1 MSKFLLHTKALEFGY
16 NKILTKPV
24 SLEANAGEIICII
37 GRNGVGKS
45 ALLNTLS
52 GILPV
57 LSGTIYF
64 NNTELRN
71 IKSAERP
78 KIVSFVPSKPEFL
91 LNLTVY
97 ELAAMGRYPYTNI
110 FDIKQ
115 QTDDKIIK
123 EVLEEYG
130 LYEFK
135 ERPLWSL
142 SDGEKQRVMIC
153 RAVIQQTPLII
164 FDEPTAFLDY
174 YIRQKLLNDL
184 KYLSIEKGKCIIF
197 SSHDIEIS
205 LRFCTKIWYF
215 NNNTIETYSTEE
227 FINKNI
233 ISDLAC
239 FSEPYNKTAK

>member
-1 MSKFLLHTKALEFGY
+1 MNELFLHTKALEFGY
-16 NKILTKPV
+16 KKALTAPV
-24 SLEANAGEIICII
+24 SLDASAGEIICVI

-52 GILPV
+52 GILPL
-57 LSGTIYF
+57 LSGTIF
-64 NNTELRN
+64 LNNSELRK
-71 IKSAERP
+71 IKSTERP

-110 FDIKQ
+110 FDNKLH
-115 QTDDKIIK
+115 TDTKIIE
-123 EVLEEYG
+123 EVLLDYD
-130 LYEFK
+130 LYKFK

-153 RAVIQQTPLII
+153 RAVIQQTPIII

-174 YIRQKLLNDL
+174 YIRPKLLNDL
-184 KYLSIEKGKCIIF
+184 KNLSIEKNKCIIF

-233 ISDLAC
+233 LSDLA
-239 FSEPYNKTAK
+239 

>member
-1 MSKFLLHTKALEFGY
+1 MNKILLHTKDLEFGY
-16 NKILTKPV
+16 KKVLAKPV
-24 SLEANAGEIICII
+24 SLHADAGEVICVI

-45 ALLNTLS
+45 TLLNTLS
-52 GILPV
+52 GILPPI
-57 LSGTIYF
+57 SGMIF
-64 NNTELRN
+64 LNDIELRK
-71 IKSAERP
+71 IKAIERP

-110 FDIKQ
+110 FDIKRQ
-115 QTDDKIIK
+115 EDDKIIK
-123 EVLEEYG
+123 DILEEYN
-130 LYEFK
+130 LFDLK

-153 RAVIQQTPLII
+153 RAVIQETPIII

-184 KYLSIEKGKCIIF
+184 KTLSNERNKCIIF

-205 LRFCTKIWYF
+205 LKFCTKIWYF
-215 NNNTIETYSTEE
+215 NNNIIETYSTED
-227 FINKNI
+227 FLNKNI
-233 ISDLAC
+233 LSDLAY
-239 FSEPYNKTAK
+239 FSEINNKTTK